1 MALTDPPFNYE
12 TQVPNYE
19 SQLSLVSLW
28 GNFVPTMNVYSTFD
42 SPRFYYFIS
51 HLPELDG
58 AVARSSPDPILV
70 KRRWWTYAHLDAVSS
85 KRLQALASVMF
96 CTLPEGDIAIPDEA
110 VLRRQWGPTTAG
122 DGKLCIPCMNTVIP
136 TWEITVLQMWWSHE
150 MRHRYWNIFGGL
162 HLIRDSRSSFR
173 NKSKSRLSRQAA
185 GKCFSKGV
193 LFEFKRIAPTT
204 RFFYFQCN
212 IRTALF

>member
-1 MALTDPPFNYE
+1 MPISMLFRVKGCKP
-12 TQVPNYE
+12 
-19 SQLSLVSLW
+19 W
-28 GNFVPTMNVYSTFD
+28 GVRYVLHS
-42 SPRFYYFIS
+42 
-51 HLPELDG
+51 
-58 AVARSSPDPILV
+58 
-70 KRRWWTYAHLDAVSS
+70 
-85 KRLQALASVMF
+85 
-96 CTLPEGDIAIPDEA
+96 LPEGDEPRSPPMKQFCVASGG
-110 VLRRQWGPTTAG
+110 LRQSG